1 MGNSACIAR
10 PDGGKRT
17 GARAKENAMDITP
30 EQARLKMLRM
40 RSWRRGM
47 KEMDL
52 ILGPYADA
60 HLDSLS
66 AQELDAYDAL
76 LAENDQDLYLWVT
89 GARTPP
95 AEHEMLLT
103 RIAKAGRTTR
113 S

>member
-1 MGNSACIAR
+1 MGNSACIAAR
-10 PDGGKRT
+10 LGCKRT
-17 GARAKENAMDITP
+17 GARAKENPMEVTP

-95 AEHEMLLT
+95 SEHEVLLT

-113 S
+113 N